1 MDTKITSSNKN
12 EACHS
17 KAATDSLE
25 LREAFKLFDA
35 DKDGEVTVKELHN
48 IFEKLS
54 DDNRIRR
61 SEIQALLR
69 AADTDKNG
77 TINYQVKT
85 TSVV

>member
-1 MDTKITSSNKN
+1 MDTKTTSKNKN
-12 EACHS
+12 GACHP

-77 TINYQVKT
+77 TINFQVKT